1 MAFAATAATWTGTV
15 STNWNSVLNWD
26 TGVIPT
32 STTNVII
39 PVIPSLRYPVTTSVT
54 GICHNLTVNAGA
66 RVTVGAFDLIV
77 SGDALINGQLA
88 QTSNTDFEVS
98 GNITWGSGATAAI
111 SNSGAE
117 IYCYG
122 NMTFAVGSNVQL
134 GMGYLEFCGVDN
146 SCYLTNN
153 STATEL
159 YNVRSACTGQ
169 FLTFS
174 ASSNADIVINGS
186 FWNYAGSRSYCYYEG
201 NVIIKGPWLRDF
213 NTDSIAGL
221 RWFYGSLVMDGVSQT
236 IDLQGPYCYL
246 QELHINPTT
255 SVTLDSDLELKGDLH
270 LETGYLA
277 AGSHQIEI
285 GGSWNNTATADAFY
299 EGTSTVVFT
308 GDATQYCHDS
318 EHFYILTVD
327 KTAGYLTLNNS
338 SVVVSCASY
347 DWMQGGVE
355 VNAGVFAANTLADN
369 CIAGTWYLHATG
381 YINLYAGSTGCIDLA
396 GDLHITGG
404 TFTVYGGAIASYWP
418 YTRDASIEMSGGVL
432 DFYDQGILIQ
442 NNVWAF
448 SEDITGGRIRVAL
461 DFRAERPEFTPAG
474 GVIEM
479 FGTVDCFVSQ
489 TGGAWFRSLHIN
501 KTAARE
507 GSQMPE
513 LVTYREG
520 VSRPATR
527 SNTVQAITDL
537 DINGY
542 FRIEAGVFFA
552 PAVMRVGGNWYNSVG
567 EAAFQEGTGLV
578 VFDPAYVESW
588 VYAAEVFHNL
598 ELNKTLD
605 EHKLTVTAGN
615 SVICDSYDW
624 TRGKL
629 NIAGGSF
636 TALDL
641 VDAGLYGPL
650 ALSAGT
656 ANFHQDSVQ
665 YLDVNT
671 TLDISGGELHLYGG
685 SDQSYFCYTA
695 PVTLNM
701 SDGLI
706 YQHGWGIFLS
716 SNFALTE
723 NITGGTIRVER
734 DFRSQQ
740 ATFTPLGGAVEMY
753 GPNDGFLV
761 MGAGE
766 LHILRIDKNPREGS
780 DFNQR
785 DLASWTDRLGHT
797 HQETRANTVTVNSAV
812 TCNGILQ
819 VYSGT
824 FKLNHNVL
832 TCGSNLLVYGGVFDA
847 DGGSMIYLQD
857 GAQFL
862 VYSGARLNLIGTAT
876 ADVLLHSTTG
886 HYTLVVQDGGT
897 LAAAYTYFQKLAAN
911 GVYILSGATVD
922 PDFAFTNCRFLFGVA
937 GGALLTINNNQ
948 YLVVLNAVFS
958 TNAGGGASNVKK
970 TVNTGM
976 VNFVNA
982 TGAFSGEAYDADEY
996 YRIHWTV
1003 ATASPDLQILRAAWT
1018 PSAPLP
1024 YMGDTRTLIVTVA
1037 NASLNPLTTD
1047 HWLDLYFDPAIP
1059 PVEDQSGDLWQL
1071 ISDLPASLPVDLTF
1085 NVSNFDPALEGVWD
1099 SYLYLDSFGAVTE
1112 TVETNNIYGPFTI
1125 IWQPLPVIDDLTI
1138 EPDPDIPGNVR
1149 LDWTYD
1155 LSVTRFDIMRASDPY
1170 GTFIYLAGSAA
1181 SQFST
1186 PFAARQ
1192 FYQVKAVRLPAKQAE
1207 NPPRNLP

>member
-1 MAFAATAATWTGTV
+1 MKRIPLLLLLLAMAFAATAATWTGTV

-39 PVIPSLRYPVTTSVT
+39 PVIPSLRYPITTSVT

-213 NTDSIAGL
+213 NTDSTAGL

-404 TFTVYGGAIASYWP
+404 TFTVYGGA
-418 YTRDASIEMSGGVL
+418 
-432 DFYDQGILIQ
+432 
-442 NNVWAF
+442 
-448 SEDITGGRIRVAL
+448 
-461 DFRAERPEFTPAG
+461 
-474 GVIEM
+474 
-479 FGTVDCFVSQ
+479 
-489 TGGAWFRSLHIN
+489 
-501 KTAARE
+501 
-507 GSQMPE
+507 
-513 LVTYREG
+513 
-520 VSRPATR
+520 
-527 SNTVQAITDL
+527 
-537 DINGY
+537 
-542 FRIEAGVFFA
+542 
-552 PAVMRVGGNWYNSVG
+552 
-567 EAAFQEGTGLV
+567 
-578 VFDPAYVESW
+578 
-588 VYAAEVFHNL
+588 
-598 ELNKTLD
+598 
-605 EHKLTVTAGN
+605 
-615 SVICDSYDW
+615 
-624 TRGKL
+624 
-629 NIAGGSF
+629 
-636 TALDL
+636 
-641 VDAGLYGPL
+641 
-650 ALSAGT
+650 
-656 ANFHQDSVQ
+656 
-665 YLDVNT
+665 
-671 TLDISGGELHLYGG
+671 
-685 SDQSYFCYTA
+685 
-695 PVTLNM
+695 
-701 SDGLI
+701 
-706 YQHGWGIFLS
+706 
-716 SNFALTE
+716 
-723 NITGGTIRVER
+723 
-734 DFRSQQ
+734 
-740 ATFTPLGGAVEMY
+740 
-753 GPNDGFLV
+753 
-761 MGAGE
+761 
-766 LHILRIDKNPREGS
+766 
-780 DFNQR
+780 
-785 DLASWTDRLGHT
+785 
-797 HQETRANTVTVNSAV
+797 
-812 TCNGILQ
+812 
-819 VYSGT
+819 
-824 FKLNHNVL
+824 
-832 TCGSNLLVYGGVFDA
+832 
-847 DGGSMIYLQD
+847 
-857 GAQFL
+857 
-862 VYSGARLNLIGTAT
+862 
-876 ADVLLHSTTG
+876 
-886 HYTLVVQDGGT
+886 
-897 LAAAYTYFQKLAAN
+897 
-911 GVYILSGATVD
+911 
-922 PDFAFTNCRFLFGVA
+922 
-937 GGALLTINNNQ
+937 
-948 YLVVLNAVFS
+948 
-958 TNAGGGASNVKK
+958 SNVKK

-1085 NVSNFDPALEGVWD
+1085 NVSNFDSALEGVWD

-1112 TVETNNIYGPFTI
+1112 TVETNNIFGPFTI
-1125 IWQPLPVIDDLTI
+1125 IWQLLPVIDDLTI